1 MIFHFSLLRFFRKK
15 KSKDGKPS
23 ISPEQIESPPRNTRH
38 EEIPD
43 DIAYRVKTNNTNN
56 TQRPHSMAPGD
67 FQKHHKDNKFIK
79 PDQMQK
85 ELVQA
90 KIEEMKRIKSGERKK
105 RKSDNEINR
114 VGRNPSPNKDEFGF
128 KSGYN
133 TWNVHDASNM
143 REKSKQF
150 FMSEKTQSTSAPSS
164 SNHSNHHQKQQS
176 DSARSST
183 RSSSL
188 QRQSS
193 LPPRTKKESVDI
205 QRVLPRAPS
214 GPMYKSPEQKPRSLS
229 KNSDTQ
235 IHHVRSTS
243 SPSSRTSTPHK
254 EGGGLPVKQ
263 RNSAT
268 PLSFVAA
275 NRLKRPEETEIRY
288 SSISDITRSGGSVK
302 ISHKAEI

>member
-1 MIFHFSLLRFFRKK
+1 M
-15 KSKDGKPS
+15 
-23 ISPEQIESPPRNTRH
+23 
-38 EEIPD
+38 
-43 DIAYRVKTNNTNN
+43 NN

-79 PDQMQK
+79 PDQLQK

-114 VGRNPSPNKDEFGF
+114 VGRKSPNKDEFGM

-150 FMSEKTQSTSAPSS
+150 FMNEKS
-164 SNHSNHHQKQQS
+164 SNNTQHHHQKQQS
-176 DSARSST
+176 ADTTRSST
-183 RSSSL
+183 RSTNL

-193 LPPRTKKESVDI
+193 LPPRTKKDSIDL

-229 KNSDTQ
+229 KNSDTSQ
-235 IHHVRSTS
+235 VYHVRSTS
-243 SPSSRTSTPHK
+243 TPTSRTSTPQK
-254 EGGGLPVKQ
+254 GGGPVKQ
-263 RNSAT
+263 KNSST
-268 PLSFVAA
+268 PLSVVAA
-275 NRLKRPEETEIRY
+275 NRLKRPEEEIRY

>member
-1 MIFHFSLLRFFRKK
+1 
-15 KSKDGKPS
+15 
-23 ISPEQIESPPRNTRH
+23 
-38 EEIPD
+38 
-43 DIAYRVKTNNTNN
+43 
-56 TQRPHSMAPGD
+56 MAPGN
-67 FQKHHKDNKFIK
+67 FQKLHKDNKLIK
-79 PDQMQK
+79 PDQLQK

-114 VGRNPSPNKDEFGF
+114 IGRKSPNKDEIGT

-150 FMSEKTQSTSAPSS
+150 FMNDKS
-164 SNHSNHHQKQQS
+164 SNSTNSQQQHQHQKQQS
-176 DSARSST
+176 ADTTRSST
-183 RSSSL
+183 RSTNL

-193 LPPRTKKESVDI
+193 LPPRTKKESIDI

-235 IHHVRSTS
+235 VHHVRSTS
-243 SPSSRTSTPHK
+243 TPQK
-254 EGGGLPVKQ
+254 GGGAVKQ
-263 RNSAT
+263 KNSST
-268 PLSFVAA
+268 PLSVVTA
-275 NRLKRPEETEIRY
+275 NRLRCPEEAEIRY

-302 ISHKAEI
+302 ISHKAVI